1 MTRGQ
6 SLNESWRNLKRTKL
20 TASNFKSAAVRVKEP
35 DAFLKRIMYL
45 ESSASEKC
53 IPSLDYGRIHEQDT
67 VVCYIEH
74 KCLVGNTGLYVW
86 EVGTLLSKNRPG
98 LGASLD
104 RMVYDPM
111 ANPKK
116 GGLEVKCPYAKRGMT
131 IQEAC
136 NNNKFYLTMHDGKP
150 ELRKGHAYFYQ
161 VQGQMY
167 VCELEWVDF
176 VVWFGNDAL
185 FIGRIIFDKDW
196 WCNEAL
202 PALDHFYAR
211 AFYPEVLTRRVERDI
226 TLYKHGGWAS
236 YRKIKKSKREI

>member
-1 MTRGQ
+1 M
-6 SLNESWRNLKRTKL
+6 
-20 TASNFKSAAVRVKEP
+20 
-35 DAFLKRIMYL
+35 
-45 ESSASEKC
+45 
-53 IPSLDYGRIHEQDT
+53 
-67 VVCYIEH
+67 
-74 KCLVGNTGLYVW
+74 YVW